1 MNEER
6 YHALL
11 ANQLAMNAETWR
23 ILQSRGVTEQ
33 TELRLD
39 FAYWAANQVSAE
51 ALKDFLEAETDCA
64 VTRGLDGDAPVERW
78 GVQGSTNLTTISKSI
93 LDQWV
98 EWMVAA
104 GMDHDCEFDGWG
116 TQV

>member
-1 MNEER
+1 
-6 YHALL
+6 
-11 ANQLAMNAETWR
+11 
-23 ILQSRGVTEQ
+23 
-33 TELRLD
+33 
-39 FAYWAANQVSAE
+39 
-51 ALKDFLEAETDCA
+51 

-93 LDQWV
+93 LDQRV